1 MNISLSTFEPE
12 DLVSRD
18 GLGSPVPRQP
28 AHLHVQAKSGAYLQ
42 DCSRVSRRR
51 IYLFKTAT
59 RHRVSPEFMRS
70 RNYCIPI
77 AFTAES
83 RLAQVQ

>member
-28 AHLHVQAKSGAYLQ
+28 AHLYAQAESGAYLQ
-42 DCSRVSRRR
+42 DSSRVSQRR

-59 RHRVSPEFMRS
+59 RHRVSPEFIRS
-70 RNYCIPI
+70 RNYCVPI
-77 AFTAES
+77 TFTAES